1 VSEALSHD
9 ERPWFGQPRGLAT
22 LYFTE
27 LWERFSYYGMRAI
40 LLLYMTRPAAEGA
53 LGWDPASA
61 GLVYGN
67 YTMSV
72 FMLAIVGGF
81 LGDRFLGARR
91 AVWLA
96 GGVIVAGHF
105 TLAFGTLNTFYAG
118 LALVALGSGLLK
130 PNMSTLVG
138 DLYAPGD
145 ARRDA
150 GFSIFYMGINVGA
163 LLGPLVVGFLAEHAQ
178 WRGFLA
184 RFGFDPLASWHW
196 GFGAA
201 GVGMLLALLWLRAT
215 EHRIAHVGNPPP
227 PDAPRPWGSLV
238 SLALGSAALFAYVRA
253 SDLPGWEWLRWAFL
267 IVPLGLAIGL
277 GAWRDLT
284 ARRLSAVLVLFLAA
298 MVFWGAF
305 EQGGTT
311 LALFADRLTR
321 TEAFG
326 FAFPASWLQSV
337 GSVFVVLLA
346 PLFAW
351 LWPRLGRLEPSSPL
365 KFALGLGFM
374 ALSFALMIPAAR
386 LTAAGLVSPWW
397 LVGVF
402 FLQTIGELC
411 LSPVGLA
418 AMTRLAP
425 AKLAGVVLGVW
436 FLADALGNKLA
447 GVLAGEFTS
456 TNAGALAGFFETQS
470 LAIAAAALA
479 MLLATPLVKRLMGG
493 AGATSRA

>member
-1 VSEALSHD
+1 MSDALSHD

-81 LGDRFLGARR
+81 VGDRFLGARR
-91 AVWLA
+91 AVWVA
-96 GGVIVAGHF
+96 GAIIVAGHF
-105 TLAFGTLNTFYAG
+105 TLAFGTLSTFYAG
-118 LALVALGSGLLK
+118 LTLVALGSGLLK

-163 LLGPLVVGFLAEHAQ
+163 LTGPLVVGFLAEHAQ
-178 WRGFLA
+178 WRAFLA

-215 EHRIAHVGNPPP
+215 EHRIAHVGNAPP
-227 PDAPRPWGSLV
+227 AAAARPWGSLAG
-238 SLALGSAALFAYVRA
+238 LALGSAALFALVRA
-253 SDLPGWEWLRWAFL
+253 SDQPGWEWLRWSFL
-267 IVPLGLAIGL
+267 AVPLALAVGL
-277 GAWRDLT
+277 GVRRDLSL
-284 ARRLSAVLVLFLAA
+284 RRLSAVLVLFLGA

-326 FAFPASWLQSV
+326 FTFPASWFQSV

-351 LWPRLGRLEPSSPL
+351 FWPRLGPLEPSSPF
-365 KFALGLGFM
+365 KFALGLAFM
-374 ALSFALMIPAAR
+374 AASFALMIPAAR

-402 FLQTIGELC
+402 FLQTLGELC

-447 GVLAGEFTS
+447 GVMVGELATPDA
-456 TNAGALAGFFETQS
+456 TALSGFFEMQT

-479 MLLATPLVKRLMGG
+479 MLAVTPLVKRLMG